1 MNRTKVYNA
10 ESLCKGDMVFGFPV
24 NSLNKPVGNWWFCI
38 KCNGSQKTTKE
49 NHRIGRERD
58 IEKSVLV
65 FSPNNKHTC
74 KTILTGSSVPGRGLL
89 SGQPLSSTS

>member
-10 ESLCKGDMVFGFPV
+10 ELLCKGDVVFGFPV

-38 KCNGSQKTTKE
+38 KSNGSRKTTKE
-49 NHRIGRERD
+49 NHRIGEGF
-58 IEKSVLV
+58 EKSVLV

-74 KTILTGSSVPGRGLL
+74 KTILTGSSVPGCGLL